1 MIGWLVRRP
10 MADEGFSRP
19 TGQAKDVGMQGER
32 EKKKNCHQMTPLS
45 RAARLRVSTLKTQH
59 GTRETKPQCG
69 PVFHPAPGTALTLTD
84 GWLPVFSFLPIGA
97 LLAPVDKARTAPKC
111 VDGGPWAARRA
122 ARALRAQWSIASPTC
137 DTVGSVPGGRVC

>member
-1 MIGWLVRRP
+1 MLLDLVPAFHHKREAQPHPATGVPPRSSLIWLIIHAGDDWMAGETTDGWWRIFP
-10 MADEGFSRP
+10 SHGA
-19 TGQAKDVGMQGER
+19 GQRCWHAGGR
-32 EKKKNCHQMTPLS
+32 EKKKNCHQMTPLF

-97 LLAPVDKARTAPKC
+97 LLAP
-111 VDGGPWAARRA
+111 GGQGAHRA
-122 ARALRAQWSIASPTC
+122 
-137 DTVGSVPGGRVC
+137 